1 MKTKRKILFTM
12 VLLLGFFLTST
23 IAQPQFRNK
32 INFPDILGYKSLKCD
47 FHTHTV
53 FSDGN
58 VWPTY
63 RVEEAWR
70 DGLDVIALTDHLE
83 YQPHKDYLLSNHN
96 APVQIANNLANELGI
111 TLIQGAEITRKMP
124 PGHLNAIFVTDGN
137 SLVKDDW
144 KESILEAKKQGALLF
159 WNHPSWVAQ
168 QPDGIAKWYPEH
180 DWIMETGILFGLE
193 VYNANVYSPE
203 THQWC
208 IDKNLAVI
216 GNSDVHDPLY
226 FEWEAEN
233 VAHRPITLVFAK
245 NNSPE
250 SIREALLERRTTIW
264 YDQKLIGDEKFLKEI
279 YNKSISIDKNKISA
293 LGRESKPLLIT
304 NNSDVAYDLKLVSE
318 DTRIQFPKEMK
329 LMANR
334 TLKVSVRA
342 AKEDAAVKGKVKAVY
357 EIKNMITAPGKTL
370 EVTYEFDFDIE
381 PNKK

>member
-1 MKTKRKILFTM
+1 MKTLRIIHLIALLALFT
-12 VLLLGFFLTST
+12 VITN
-23 IAQPQFRNK
+23 AQPQFRNK

-83 YQPHKDYLLSNHN
+83 YQPHKDHLPSNHN
-96 APVQIANNLANELGI
+96 APFQIAKNLANELGI
-111 TLIQGAEITRKMP
+111 TLIQGSEITRKMP
-124 PGHLNAIFVTDGN
+124 PGHVNAIFVTDGN
-137 SLVKDDW
+137 ALVKDDW
-144 KESILEAKKQGALLF
+144 KEVALEAKKQGALLF
-159 WNHPSWVAQ
+159 WNHPSWISQ

-180 DWIMETGILFGLE
+180 DWLLETGVLFGLE

-208 IDKNLAVI
+208 IDKKLAVL
-216 GNSDVHDPLY
+216 GNSDVHDPLH
-226 FEWEAEN
+226 FEWETEK

-245 NNSPE
+245 DSSPE
-250 SIREALLERRTTIW
+250 SVREALVDRRTAIW
-264 YDQKLIGDEKFLKEI
+264 YDHKLIGDEKYLKEI
-279 YNKSISIDKNKISA
+279 YSKSVSIDKNKISA
-293 LGRESKPLLIT
+293 IGKESKPLLIT
-304 NNSDVAYDLKLVSE
+304 NSSDVDYDLKLLS
-318 DTRIQFPKEMK
+318 DNSRIQFPKEMK

-342 AKEDAAVKGKVKAVY
+342 AKDDVALKEKVTAVY
-357 EIKNMITAPGKTL
+357 EVKNLITAPSKSL
-370 EVTYEFDFDIE
+370 QISFDLDFDIQ
-381 PNKK
+381 PKK

>member
-1 MKTKRKILFTM
+1 MKTLRKIQLVTLLSLFAIT
-12 VLLLGFFLTST
+12 LY
-23 IAQPQFRNK
+23 AQPQFRNK

-83 YQPHKDYLLSNHN
+83 YQPHKDHIPSNHN
-96 APVQIANNLANELGI
+96 APFQIAKNFANELGI

-124 PGHLNAIFVTDGN
+124 PGHVNAIFVKDGN
-137 SLVKDDW
+137 ALVKDDW
-144 KESILEAKKQGALLF
+144 KEVILEAKKQGAILF

-180 DWIMETGILFGLE
+180 DWIMETGIMFGLE

-226 FEWEAEN
+226 FEWEAED
-233 VAHRPITLVFAK
+233 VSHRPITLVFAK
-245 NNSPE
+245 DASPE
-250 SIREALLERRTTIW
+250 SVREALLDRRTAIW
-264 YDQKLIGDEKFLKEI
+264 YDHQLIGNEKYLKEI
-279 YNKSISIDKNKISA
+279 YNKSISLNSNKIKA
-293 LGRESKPLLIT
+293 TGRESKPLLIT
-304 NNSDVAYDLKLVSE
+304 NDSDVDYDLKLVSE
-318 DTRIQFPKEMK
+318 NSKIQFPKVMK

-334 TLKVSVRA
+334 TLKVSVHA
-342 AKEDAAVKGKVKAVY
+342 LKEDVAVKEKITAVY
-357 EIKNMITAPGKTL
+357 EVKNLIIAPGKT
-370 EVTYEFDFDIE
+370 VQISYEFDFDIQ
-381 PNKK
+381 PQK